1 MSRPN
6 SHPISRR
13 RWLALLAIL
22 VVGFALAIVAA
33 VVGWVGYLI
42 PLGSATRCRAGGAV
56 AASAASQETP
66 RGPRYLGLV
75 AIGSGA
81 NGAIDEEVQRPHKA
95 KFAESPECELRLNGV
110 LRSS

>member
-1 MSRPN
+1 MSRAN

-42 PLGSATRCRAGGAV
+42 PMAVLLGAGAGGAV
-56 AASAASQETP
+56 GASAASQETSRRP
-66 RGPRYLGLV
+66 RHLGLV
-75 AIGSGA
+75 AIGSGT

-95 KFAESPECELRLNGV
+95 NFGELLFHA
-110 LRSS
+110 LQ